1 MCKNRPVKTGTPAEV
16 ATAMEAALDE
26 VAAQIVSLPIRELVE
41 EEELEWSFDA
51 PGGWSLLVEGE
62 RGEPTKGVLPVL
74 LTVHARHFFLH
85 DELARAVTAPLD
97 G

>member
-1 MCKNRPVKTGTPAEV
+1 MKTGTPAEV

-26 VAAQIVSLPIRELVE
+26 VASHIVSMPIRELVE

-51 PGGWSLLVEGE
+51 PGGWSLFVQGE
-62 RGEPTKGVLPVL
+62 RSEPTEGVLPVM
-74 LTVHARHFFLH
+74 LTVYARHFFRH
-85 DELARAVTAPLD
+85 DELARAVTVPLD